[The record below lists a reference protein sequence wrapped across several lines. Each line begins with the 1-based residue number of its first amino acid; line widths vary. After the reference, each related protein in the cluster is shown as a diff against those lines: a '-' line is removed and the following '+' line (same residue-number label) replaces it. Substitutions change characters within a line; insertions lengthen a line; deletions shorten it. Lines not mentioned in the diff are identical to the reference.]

1 MEVVMLQLV
10 YSKNSHLY
18 TCVNDLINGL
28 KENNEKKIEKAL
40 VCTILVAVSNN
51 ISADQLLFILSRY
64 GINGKRFRQTVTKRI
79 SLATVF

>member
-1 MEVVMLQLV
+1 MLQLV